1 MKTSYEEVKNRMYNF
16 VATNEET
23 GEIYEGKFYDF
34 RIDPATIPEGKFMY
48 HCRHDDDGDWTTP
61 VTIEP
66 RVMVNF
72 CGVLI
77 TDKEIVFPN
86 PNDKYIPII
95 NVEY

>member
-1 MKTSYEEVKNRMYNF
+1 MVANYEEVKNKMYDF
-16 VATNEET
+16 VATNELT

-34 RIDPATIPEGKFMY
+34 RIDPTTIPADKFMY
-48 HCRHDDDGDWTTP
+48 HCRHDDDWDWTTP
-61 VTIEP
+61 VTIER

-72 CGVLI
+72 CGTLI